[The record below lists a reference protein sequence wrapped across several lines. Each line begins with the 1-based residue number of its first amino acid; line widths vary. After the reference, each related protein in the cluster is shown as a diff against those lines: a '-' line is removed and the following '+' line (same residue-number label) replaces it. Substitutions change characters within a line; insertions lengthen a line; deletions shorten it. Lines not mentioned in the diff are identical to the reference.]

1 MIPITDSTPSTPSPL
16 SFFCRLDDALEWC
29 EDRVLGAMGLGP
41 CVPPQSV
48 HGATFDAQNP
58 DMNRDSDIEAPGPNP
73 GLVIGVKA
81 YEVKNDTFEQQQVDL
96 ISAAKRLRRVL
107 ADHLEAH
114 ADAGSDDEAVTT
126 NESRSRSS
134 VLSSLRSSSDAISKS
149 NSSSIS
155 SSSSSSP
162 KSGKSIASLLSCEH
176 LIKFFSR
183 VSVSA
188 GHVLFDVG
196 SEAKFIFFVE
206 SGVVELCSVREID
219 TEDSVEI
226 ETRDDDF
233 SDSNSGGMSGNI
245 QMAVDRVNKIGGGGI
260 FGEAAF
266 FLGASH
272 SLRATALGSETSIW
286 TLSRDDL
293 ARMEVEEPQLCLLL
307 QHLLIK
313 SLSISATSKLYKL

>member
-1 MIPITDSTPSTPSPL
+1 
-16 SFFCRLDDALEWC
+16 
-29 EDRVLGAMGLGP
+29 
-41 CVPPQSV
+41 
-48 HGATFDAQNP
+48 
-58 DMNRDSDIEAPGPNP
+58 MNRDSDIEAPVPNP
-73 GLVIGVKA
+73 GLVVGLKA
-81 YEVKNDTFEQQQVDL
+81 YEVQTDAFEQQQVDL

-134 VLSSLRSSSDAISKS
+134 VSSLRSSSDAISKS
-149 NSSSIS
+149 NSSSNS

-162 KSGKSIASLLSCEH
+162 KSGKSIASLLSSEH

-196 SEAKFIFFVE
+196 SEAKFIYFVE

-226 ETRDDDF
+226 ESRDDDF
-233 SDSNSGGMSGNI
+233 SDSNSGGVSGNI
-245 QMAVDRVNKIGGGGI
+245 RMAVDRVNKIGGGGI

-313 SLSISATSKLYKL
+313 SLSISATSNLYKLYPETAFSNLFED